1 MAPIGQKGVA
11 LLGGVALSEEVWPC
25 RRRCGLVGG
34 GVALSEEVWP
44 CWKRCG
50 LVRGG
55 LALSEE
61 VWLCR
66 RECVTRGSVL
76 GSQKLKALNFLLPAY
91 PDVELSASTSAHICR
106 HAGILPGMMTMGQ
119 TS

>member
-1 MAPIGQKGVA
+1 M
-11 LLGGVALSEEVWPC
+11 
-25 RRRCGLVGG
+25 
-34 GVALSEEVWP
+34 ALSEEVWP

-66 RECVTRGSVL
+66 RDCVTRGSVL

-91 PDVELSASTSAHICR
+91 PDVELSATTPAPCLLVYH
-106 HAGILPGMMTMGQ
+106 HASHHDNNEQNLNL
-119 TS
+119 